1 MKQIN
6 ELSTILNESF
16 KWNKARMDC
25 FTGMLMGIIKARTVN
40 LTEVALMFSG
50 GAKFESKYRRIQR
63 FLHEFSLNFNQLAW
77 FIMALFGFLNTDYE
91 LVLDRTNWKW
101 GKKTSIS

>member
-1 MKQIN
+1 MNQIN
-6 ELSTILNESF
+6 ELSVMLNQEF

-25 FTGMLMGIIKARTVN
+25 FVGMIVGLIRARSVN
-40 LTEVALMFSG
+40 LTKLALMFSG
-50 GAKFESKYRRIQR
+50 TAKMESKYRRIQR
-63 FLHEFSLNFNQLAW
+63 FLHEFSLDFNQLAW
-77 FIMALFGFLNTDYE
+77 FIMAMFGFLNSDYE